1 MADIINKFYKK
12 IANNGN
18 DGDYELVGEIG
29 VDGVPLNIMQGAT
42 SYNDGTLG
50 LVPTPTKGN
59 ENSVLCGN
67 AGWKSESDLAKA
79 IANYLYPVG
88 SIYFS
93 VTNTNPSSKFG
104 GTWVAWGSGRVPVGV
119 NSDDGNFNSVE
130 KTGGSKTHNHTITVA
145 SKSAFTSGS
154 TTLSVSQIP
163 AHQHNGTTQG
173 GRTDYL
179 RIVGGAGLSYASN
192 QMPGFAS
199 ASYTDIRNTSNFPG
213 ANHSHDFTTNA
224 TGGSGGHTHSIPAH
238 NHTASSNSPTALP
251 PYITC
256 YMWKRTA

>member
-1 MADIINKFYKK
+1 MADIINKFYRK

-18 DGDYELVGEIG
+18 DSDYELVGEIG
-29 VDGVPLNIMQGAT
+29 VGGKSLEDYLMHSDVYT
-42 SYNDGTLG
+42 TLF
-50 LVPTPTKGN
+50 
-59 ENSVLCGN
+59 
-67 AGWKSESDLAKA
+67 DH
-79 IANYLYPVG
+79 IYPVG

-93 VTNTNPSSKFG
+93 VKNENPSSKFG
-104 GTWVAWGSGRVPVGV
+104 GTWVSWGAGKFIVGV
-119 NSDDGNFNSVE
+119 NGSDSSFNSVE
-130 KTGGSKTHNHTITVA
+130 KTGGNKTHNHTITVA

>member
-1 MADIINKFYKK
+1 MADIINKFYRK

-18 DGDYELVGEIG
+18 DSDYELVGEIG
-29 VDGVPLNIMQGAT
+29 VNGMPLEEYVSNQITDLREYITTQM
-42 SYNDGTLG
+42 
-50 LVPTPTKGN
+50 
-59 ENSVLCGN
+59 
-67 AGWKSESDLAKA
+67 ESILDSF
-79 IANYLYPVG
+79 YPVG

-119 NSDDGNFNSVE
+119 NSNDGNFNSVE
-130 KTGGSKTHNHTITVA
+130 KTGGSSTHTHTITVA
-145 SKSAFTSGS
+145 NKSAFTSGS
-154 TTLSVSQIP
+154 TALSVSQIP

-213 ANHSHDFTTNA
+213 ANHSHDFITNT

-238 NHTASSNSPTALP
+238 NHTASSNSQTALP

-256 YMWKRTA
+256 YMWKRTV